1 MDRRKF
7 IKLTAVTGT
16 AATLA
21 NCGNPEH
28 DIIRF
33 VPDEDLVPG
42 VATWKP
48 GACPLCRAGCG
59 TIVRVMEGDADVVR
73 NGQAGV
79 VRRSL
84 AKKLEG
90 NPAHPINAG
99 TLCARGQAAIQVPYH
114 PDRITQPL
122 QRTGVRGTGP
132 MQPIAWDVAITAL
145 VAKLDALADSAAQA
159 SVVYWTR
166 PGASVRRDVID
177 MFLERFGAAP
187 SASFELFDETV
198 LRRANRLSFG
208 HEQLPTVD
216 LARARYVLS
225 FGADVLGTWNSPV
238 AQSLGYG
245 QMRQGRAGI
254 RGKLVQVEPRMS
266 LTGASADEWVPAHPG
281 TEGVLAL
288 GLAHAIMAAKL
299 RTPAAAGQAGAL
311 IDGWANGLPDFTPDA
326 VAKQTG
332 ISTARIDRLAHE
344 LVDQSPAVAV
354 IGGAPLGHTNG
365 LFQALAVNALTSLLS
380 GVGEP
385 GGVSFMPQLPS
396 AAARAR
402 PTQTVP
408 ATVAALLSAHQP
420 MVQVLI
426 IDEVNPVFALP
437 AVAKTREALLK
448 VPFIVSVGN
457 FVDETSGLADL
468 LLPNHAFLEGW
479 TDSRPESGAA
489 VAVATVAPPAMP
501 ALYQTRATADVLL
514 EVSRKLKKPITP
526 PLPGQ
531 TYDEVLRASFTAVAG
546 ASAAGGDPDDLWSA
560 AQKQGGW
567 WGALKESKEQR
578 AEGRGRA
585 QGNEKVTARKAVDAQ
600 FDGDAATYP
609 FYFLPYASQA
619 LLDGSLAHLPW
630 LQELPDP
637 LSSAMWSNWV
647 DLNPRT
653 AAKLGIA
660 DGDMVEIG
668 SAHGTVRAPAVL
680 SPAVAPD
687 VVAMPVGQGHESF
700 TRYASGLGS
709 NPIAILG
716 TATEPE
722 TGALAWAA
730 TRVKIARVG
739 GPEGRLVRF
748 ASPEEQAERP
758 ERGR

>member
-21 NCGNPEH
+21 SCGSPEH
-28 DIIRF
+28 EIIRF
-33 VPDEDLVPG
+33 IPDEDLVPG
-42 VATWKP
+42 IATWKP

-90 NPAHPINAG
+90 NPAHPISAG
-99 TLCARGQAAIQVPYH
+99 ALCARGQAAIQIPYH

-122 QRTGVRGTGP
+122 QRTGARGTGP
-132 MQPIAWDVAITAL
+132 LQPITWDAAIAAL
-145 VAKLDALADSAAQA
+145 VAKLDALADSGAQA
-159 SVVYWTR
+159 SLAYWTR
-166 PGASVRRDVID
+166 PGASVRRDLID

-187 SASFELFDETV
+187 SASFELFDQAV

-208 HEQLPTVD
+208 REQLPTVD

-225 FGADVLGTWNSPV
+225 FGADFLGTWNSPV
-238 AQSLGYG
+238 AQSLAYG
-245 QMRQGRAGI
+245 QLRQGRAGI
-254 RGKLVQVEPRMS
+254 RGKVVQVEPRLS
-266 LTGASADEWVPAHPG
+266 LTGASADEWVPARPG

-299 RTPAAAGQAGAL
+299 RAPAAAGQAGAL
-311 IDGWANGLPDFTPDA
+311 IDGWANGLPDYAPDA
-326 VAKQTG
+326 VARQTG
-332 ISTARIDRLAHE
+332 VSSERIDRLAHE
-344 LVDQSPAVAV
+344 LVDQSPAVAL
-354 IGGAPLGHTNG
+354 IGGAPLAQTNG

-380 GVGEP
+380 GVGQP

-396 AAARAR
+396 AATRR
-402 PTQTVP
+402 QPVPSVP
-408 ATVAALLSAHQP
+408 ATVATLLSSPQP
-420 MVQVLI
+420 PVQVLI
-426 IDEVNPVFALP
+426 VDEVNPVFALP
-437 AVAKTREALLK
+437 GISKTREALLK

-457 FVDETSGLADL
+457 FVDETSGLADSV
-468 LLPNHAFLEGW
+468 LPDHAFLEGW
-479 TDSRPESGAA
+479 TDARPESGAT
-489 VAVATVAPPAMP
+489 VAVATLAPPAMP
-501 ALYQTRATADVLL
+501 PLYQTRATPDVLL
-514 EVSRKLKKPITP
+514 DASRKLKKPLAP

-531 TYDEVLRASFTAVAG
+531 TFNEVLQASFAAVAA

-567 WGALKESKEQR
+567 WGALKASSLTSEVR
-578 AEGRGRA
+578 AEKI
-585 QGNEKVTARKAVDAQ
+585 EARKAVDAQ

-637 LSSAMWSNWV
+637 ISTAMWSNWV
-647 DLNPRT
+647 DLNPQT
-653 AAKLGIA
+653 AARLGIA
-660 DGDMVEIG
+660 DGDLVDIA

-680 SPAVAPD
+680 SPGIAPD
-687 VVAMPVGQGHESF
+687 VIGMPVGQGHETF

-716 TATEPE
+716 ATTEPD

-739 GPEGRLVRF
+739 GPDGRLVQF
-748 ASPEEQAERP
+748 AGQEERVEHP